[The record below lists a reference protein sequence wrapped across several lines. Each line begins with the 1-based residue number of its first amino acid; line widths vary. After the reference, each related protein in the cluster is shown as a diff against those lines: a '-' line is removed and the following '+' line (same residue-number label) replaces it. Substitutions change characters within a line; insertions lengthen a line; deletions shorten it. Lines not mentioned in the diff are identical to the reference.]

1 MQEAEAQE
9 TPPPSPDRANPFQFY
24 YSPPFQFVAFSSPP
38 LVLAG
43 VAFQLGSRVISE
55 RRSLNVS
62 SSGCWDKGRK
72 KKKERKKERGKKKGG
87 GGEKKKKK
95 KKKPSKNK
103 TGIRQRGVSQSRCW
117 GPCDSP
123 LPVVGQI
130 RRSGAFGLL
139 GRVVVGE
146 NGGEDAENK
155 TPPGACRSPPPLR
168 IKKPKNQVK

>member
-9 TPPPSPDRANPFQFY
+9 TPPPSPERANPFQFY

-62 SSGCWDKGRK
+62 SSGCRGRGRK
-72 KKKERKKERGKKKGG
+72 KKKGKKRGG
-87 GGEKKKKK
+87 GQAGEGEGEKKKALQKQNGNT
-95 KKKPSKNK
+95 PAWSLS
-103 TGIRQRGVSQSRCW
+103 VPAL
-117 GPCDSP
+117 GPLR
-123 LPVVGQI
+123 LPYP
-130 RRSGAFGLL
+130 RKRSNSTPRSLRSSWEGG
-139 GRVVVGE
+139 GWGE

-168 IKKPKNQVK
+168 IKKTKNQVK

>member
-9 TPPPSPDRANPFQFY
+9 TPPPSPERANPFQFY

-62 SSGCWDKGRK
+62 SSGCRGRGRK
-72 KKKERKKERGKKKGG
+72 KKKAKTEGGGGKGG
-87 GGEKKKKK
+87 GGGGKK

-103 TGIRQRGVSQSRCW
+103 TGIRQRGVFQSRRW

-123 LPVVGQI
+123 LPAIGQI
-130 RRSGAFGLL
+130 RRPGAFGLL
-139 GRVVVGE
+139 GRVR
-146 NGGEDAENK
+146 GGGRM
-155 TPPGACRSPPPLR
+155 GARMLRTKPLR
-168 IKKPKNQVK
+168 GHAGVPLPSGSKKQKTK

>member
-9 TPPPSPDRANPFQFY
+9 TPPPSPERANPFQFY

-62 SSGCWDKGRK
+62 SSGCRGRGRK
-72 KKKERKKERGKKKGG
+72 KKKAKKEGG
-87 GGEKKKKK
+87 GRRGRGRGK

-103 TGIRQRGVSQSRCW
+103 TGIRQRGVFQSRRW

-123 LPVVGQI
+123 IPASGQI
-130 RRSGAFGLL
+130 RRPGAFGLL
-139 GRVVVGE
+139 GRV
-146 NGGEDAENK
+146 GGGGRM
-155 TPPGACRSPPPLR
+155 GARMLRTKPLR
-168 IKKPKNQVK
+168 GHAGVPLPSGSKKQKTK